1 MRLASKLWWCGLL
14 LAAGMTGWACERDQP
29 VACPCADRVL
39 RLATTTSIDN
49 TGLLAELLPPFA
61 ERTGIRVEVLA
72 VGTGQALALAR
83 NGDVDA
89 VVVHDPAAERAFVAA
104 GHGVNRRRLMH
115 NDFVLVGPAADPAG
129 VAGGRDAVAALRAI
143 HDGGARFVSRGDRSG
158 THRAEL
164 RLWQQAERDPTG
176 DSPPDWYLEV
186 GQGMRP
192 TLNVADQKRAYCLVD
207 RATFLDAEQ
216 AVALEVLVE
225 GDPRL
230 HNPYSFI
237 AVNPARHPQAKTVE
251 ALAFC
256 GWLTS
261 AAGQRRIG
269 RFRVAG
275 RTLFH
280 PDAIAQS
287 DGAAGD
293 GGT

>member
-1 MRLASKLWWCGLL
+1 MRLANGLKWCGLM
-14 LAAGMTGWACERDQP
+14 LAAGTLVWACEGEQP
-29 VACPCADRVL
+29 AACPCAGRVL

-49 TGLLAELLPPFA
+49 TGLLAELLPPF
-61 ERTGIRVEVLA
+61 RQRSGIRVEVLA

-115 NDFVLVGPAADPAG
+115 NDFVLVGPPADPAG
-129 VAGGRDAVAALRAI
+129 VAGGRDAVAALRAV
-143 HDGGARFVSRGDRSG
+143 HDAGARFVSRGDRSG

-164 RLWQQAERDPTG
+164 RLWQQAERDPAAA
-176 DSPPDWYLEV
+176 PPDWYLEV

-216 AVALEVLVE
+216 DVALEILVA

-261 AAGQRRIG
+261 AEGQQRIG
-269 RFRVAG
+269 RFRVGG

-287 DGAAGD
+287 DGAAAD
-293 GGT
+293 GGP

>member
-1 MRLASKLWWCGLL
+1 MWLASRLWWCGLVL
-14 LAAGMTGWACERDQP
+14 TAGMAGWTCEGEQP
-29 VACPCADRVL
+29 VACPCAGRVL

-49 TGLLAELLPPFA
+49 TGLLAELLPPF
-61 ERTGIRVEVLA
+61 RQRSGIRVEVLA

-89 VVVHDPAAERAFVAA
+89 VAVHDPAAERAFVAA

-115 NDFVLVGPAADPAG
+115 NDFVLVGPPADPAG
-129 VAGGRDAVAALRAI
+129 VAGGGDAVAALRAV
-143 HDGGARFVSRGDRSG
+143 HAAGARFVSRGDRSG

-164 RLWQQAERDPTG
+164 RLWQQAERDPAAE
-176 DSPPDWYLEV
+176 PAPDWYLEV

-216 AVALEVLVE
+216 AVALEILVE
-225 GDPRL
+225 GDARL

-237 AVNPARHPQAKTVE
+237 AVNPARHPQARTVE
-251 ALAFC
+251 ALALC

-269 RFRVAG
+269 RFRVGG

-280 PDAIAQS
+280 PDAIAPS